1 MLLLDS
7 VQLQPADDD
16 HSKQYCTALIVKTVY
31 SVILLCVFFSHFV
44 RNAWLFNTVWR
55 NFVTHCLDGWEEL
68 SLWSVI
74 IVLCDCLFSFQFC
87 YEFSCKNVAMGGQHR

>member
-44 RNAWLFNTVWR
+44 RNAWLFNTV
-55 NFVTHCLDGWEEL
+55 
-68 SLWSVI
+68 
-74 IVLCDCLFSFQFC
+74 
-87 YEFSCKNVAMGGQHR
+87 